1 MKRSILSILVF
12 FTLAVSYSYSQI
24 SPELQAKWDKENA
37 VHENPLL
44 ENRPNKLPD
53 RVLITPLSSNNDE
66 LTFTWRTDTTITK
79 GRLEIIQGDA
89 YSFPDKNKKVTDSY
103 HQVIKSKDFSM
114 HYHKAV
120 VKGLQPDK
128 IYKYRVG
135 DSPNWSPWFTYKHNN
150 FKDTVSLLYF
160 GDVQNGIYRHTTK
173 IFKEAVEKFENS
185 KLAIFTGDIIAHANN
200 DYEWAEWHAATHDVK
215 TTIPVIA
222 TPGNHEYS
230 RDLERNKTLS
240 DYWKTTFSY
249 PYIYEMGN
257 YYLDYGFVRFVV
269 LNSNEDAKKQG
280 IWLDSLLSQTKQ
292 DWVIIATHYPIYSG
306 AKGRANTW
314 LQEQWLPIYEKY
326 KHKIGIVL
334 QGHDHT
340 YARGGLLNRTGTPSR
355 PSSPVFVMSF
365 VGEKRYELAKQDWM
379 DVAYPDISTY
389 QYIEITK
396 NKISYKSFSET
407 NTLIDQ
413 FEIVK

>member
-1 MKRSILSILVF
+1 MKNFLFSIFIF
-12 FTLAVSYSYSQI
+12 FTLAVSHSYSQI

-44 ENRPNKLPD
+44 ENRPTKLPD
-53 RVLITPLSSNNDE
+53 RVLITPLSSNNEE
-66 LTFTWRTDTTITK
+66 LTFTWRTDTTVKK
-79 GRLEIIQGDA
+79 GRLEIIRGEV
-89 YSFPDKNKKVTDSY
+89 FSY
-103 HQVIKSKDFSM
+103 PKDNRERIESTYQVVDSKDFPM

-135 DSPNWSPWFTYKHNN
+135 DSPNWSPWYTYKHNN
-150 FKDTVSLLYF
+150 FTDTVSLLYF
-160 GDVQNGIYRHTTK
+160 GDVQNGIYEHTTK
-173 IFKEAVEKFENS
+173 IFQEAVKKYENS
-185 KLAIFTGDIIAHANN
+185 KLAVFTGDIIAHANN
-200 DYEWAEWHAATHDVK
+200 DYEWAEWHAATHNVK
-215 TTIPVIA
+215 TAMPVIA

-240 DYWKTTFSY
+240 NYWKTTFPY
-249 PYIYEMGN
+249 PYVHEAGN
-257 YYLDYGFVRFVV
+257 YYLDYGFVRIVV
-269 LNSNEDAKKQG
+269 LNSNEDVKEQG
-280 IWLDSLLSQTKQ
+280 IWLDNLLSQTKQ
-292 DWVIIATHYPIYSG
+292 DWVIIATHYPIFSG
-306 AKGRANTW
+306 AKGRTNTW

-340 YARGGLLNRTGTPSR
+340 YARGGLLNRTGTLAR
-355 PSSPVFVMSF
+355 PSSPVLVMT
-365 VGEKRYELAKQDWM
+365 VMGEKRYELAKQDWM
-379 DVAYPDISTY
+379 DVAYPDVSSY

-396 NKISYKSFSET
+396 NKITYKSFSET